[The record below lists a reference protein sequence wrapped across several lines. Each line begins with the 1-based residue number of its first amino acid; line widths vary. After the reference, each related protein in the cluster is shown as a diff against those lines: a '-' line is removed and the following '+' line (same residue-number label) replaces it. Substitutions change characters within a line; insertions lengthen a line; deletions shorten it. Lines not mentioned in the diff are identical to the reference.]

1 LPLTLSLN
9 DTQLVSTLV
18 FLIAGLIQLD
28 QGITVYHFSIVV
40 NLAWMASATQLVGFM
55 VMILWVQKVGQGSKI
70 PHPYLPMRI
79 MRSVLITTE
88 FALLARVSYIQGNQ
102 DWDDSY
108 GCPVRCLSENVRDI
122 GGPPSQWMVANFV
135 LLAWTLIDSIALL
148 FKRTREQLKGLYV
161 DIKGAL
167 INRELL
173 LRGLETLN
181 MMVSTIYCLAAYA
194 CVIMRLLL
202 IVYSSIT
209 FNVTVEIGWFIL
221 GAVFLFQDRRWARG
235 YFAEKGESLEDQW
248 GFGQIFPLAML
259 TLPILVTIQAYGDLD
274 LKKKASEE
282 I

>member
-1 LPLTLSLN
+1 MGILMHLTCAYTALHHILARALSVWPVLTVVGKLMKKHFGDWGDIILPLTLSLN
-9 DTQLVSTLV
+9 DTQLVSTLA

-88 FALLARVSYIQGNQ
+88 FALLARVSYIQGNR

-122 GGPPSQWMVANFV
+122 GGPPSRWMIANFV

-148 FKRTREQLKGLYV
+148 FKRTREQLEGLYE
-161 DIKGAL
+161 DI
-167 INRELL
+167 E
-173 LRGLETLN
+173 GL
-181 MMVSTIYCLAAYA
+181 
-194 CVIMRLLL
+194 
-202 IVYSSIT
+202 
-209 FNVTVEIGWFIL
+209 
-221 GAVFLFQDRRWARG
+221 
-235 YFAEKGESLEDQW
+235 
-248 GFGQIFPLAML
+248 
-259 TLPILVTIQAYGDLD
+259 
-274 LKKKASEE
+274 
-282 I
+282 